1 MEQPAMFGGKVM
13 NKLILALALASFW
26 GCSSGGANNRQ
37 TVIATGMEL
46 SVEPGE
52 VWQDQMKL
60 LMLPIDKTPQMA
72 AWIEDSQ
79 GRYVA
84 TITVTKYSSKPPNK
98 GRPEALPVWHHKIPD
113 DMEQIDAV
121 TAATS
126 KSSVGVPVDKSAL
139 INGQEYHVY
148 LEVNHSFDYNDT
160 WQKKS
165 GDVNGQPS
173 IVYHAQFIAGT
184 AGRTN
189 LKSIGYGSV
198 DGTNGNI
205 VQELMGIT
213 TALKIIKEVYIT
225 IN

>member
-1 MEQPAMFGGKVM
+1 MEQSIIYGRKIIGTLF
-13 NKLILALALASFW
+13 LALTLASFW
-26 GCSSGGANNRQ
+26 GCSSGGTNNRQ

-60 LMLPIDKTPQMA
+60 LMLSIDKTPQMA

-126 KSSVGVPVDKSAL
+126 KSSVGVPVDKDAL

-148 LEVNHSFDYNDT
+148 LELNHSFDYNDT

-184 AGRTN
+184 AGRTT
-189 LKSIGYGSV
+189 LEPLGCGSA
-198 DGTNGNI
+198 DGTDGNI
-205 VQELMGIT
+205 VQGLAGIT
-213 TALKIIKEVYIT
+213 TALQIIRETHLT
-225 IN
+225 IQ